1 MNRTKKSGNKIEVSS
16 RSNKMNKEKKLV
28 LLALV
33 CFVSVLFLYTFT
45 VKDVGYFDVTP
56 NSIMYS
62 STYVHAQ
69 MNSPNGSSTTMLGS
83 IVIPPNSND
92 TMTTAVSTNN
102 TSGNMLSTA
111 INKTLVAQNVTSAV
125 NFLKEDPTFPI
136 SPTGISTQGLQQP
149 QDHRI
154 VNNSNIPV
162 FK

>member
-1 MNRTKKSGNKIEVSS
+1 MNKRGRSRNKTE
-16 RSNKMNKEKKLV
+16 RLFTGNKMNYEKRFV
-28 LLALV
+28 LFALI
-33 CFVSVLFLYTFT
+33 CCVSVMFLYTFT
-45 VKDVGYFDVTP
+45 TKDMGYFDATD

-62 STYVHAQ
+62 SIYVHAQ
-69 MNSPNGSSTTMLGS
+69 MNSPNGSSTSMLGN
-83 IVIPPNSND
+83 IAIPSNSND
-92 TMTTAVSTNN
+92 TMTTATNITDENVS
-102 TSGNMLSTA
+102 STA

-149 QDHRI
+149 PDHRI

>member
-1 MNRTKKSGNKIEVSS
+1 MNKREKNRNKIEQLSTGNKI
-16 RSNKMNKEKKLV
+16 NKETRLILFV
-28 LLALV
+28 LI
-33 CFVSVLFLYTFT
+33 CGVSVVFLFTFT
-45 VKDVGYFDVTP
+45 FNDGHFDATV
-56 NSIMYS
+56 NNIMYS
-62 STYVHAQ
+62 SIYVHAQ
-69 MNSPNGSSTTMLGS
+69 MNSPNGSSTTMLGN

-92 TMTTAVSTNN
+92 TMTTAVMNN
-102 TSGNMLSTA
+102 TGGNVSSTA

-149 QDHRI
+149 PDHRI